1 MQCNISV
8 CINNAISLCMVLF
21 SKNDIMNRVFS
32 SVFVLV
38 AFLVYERNFSQVG
51 VNTTTPLSMLDVNG
65 NVSFKTF
72 ILVGSASPTP
82 ISDGFYLSLN
92 PQNTDEEF
100 VLPSPIAFPGRMYI
114 IRNISD
120 TKTAKLT
127 TPAGL
132 LFGKGRTTGGT
143 TSIYMYDDN
152 NRTITVISDG
162 LNWTYIY

>member
-1 MQCNISV
+1 MNK
-8 CINNAISLCMVLF
+8 ALSL
-21 SKNDIMNRVFS
+21 
-32 SVFVLV
+32 VFV
-38 AFLVYERNFSQVG
+38 FLSFCVFEKDYAQVG
-51 VNTTTPLSMLDVNG
+51 INTTNPLSTLDVNG

-92 PQNTDEEF
+92 PQQTDQEF
-100 VLPSPIAFPGRMYI
+100 VLPSPLAVPGRMYI
-114 IRNISD
+114 LRNISD

-132 LFGKGRTTGGT
+132 LFGKGRTTGGA